1 MGTQEL
7 AHGGIEGHQAT
18 LQGDLAVATLVGRW
32 RRRRGQSAQ
41 TKHGD
46 VVIDLDAWVRAIPA
60 SLCALIV
67 AGERAPIHPGRSQ
80 KFIAAQRFAVSGAK
94 VGAFLAKKL
103 GLGRRGALRAPPGPP
118 GGWRRQLRVE
128 IPLRAVQ
135 PPRPK

>member
-67 AGERAPIHPGRSQ
+67 AGERAPIRPERSQ
-80 KFIAAQRFAVSGAK
+80 KFIAAPAFRLVVPSRKGRGFFFFSARAQTAFGGSIF
-94 VGAFLAKKL
+94 VGVTSTK
-103 GLGRRGALRAPPGPP
+103 RGDKARGPA
-118 GGWRRQLRVE
+118 W
-128 IPLRAVQ
+128 
-135 PPRPK
+135 

>member
-60 SLCALIV
+60 SLCAQIV
-67 AGERAPIHPGRSQ
+67 AGERAPIRSERSQ
-80 KFIAAQRFAVSGAK
+80 KFIAAHAAQRLEGASTGFYFLNLSVQVRGGRSLHFVS
-94 VGAFLAKKL
+94 FLM
-103 GLGRRGALRAPPGPP
+103 RALPC
-118 GGWRRQLRVE
+118 L
-128 IPLRAVQ
+128 
-135 PPRPK
+135 

>member
-18 LQGDLAVATLVGRW
+18 LQGDLATLVGRW

-67 AGERAPIHPGRSQ
+67 AGERAPIRPERSQ

-94 VGAFLAKKL
+94 VGCVFKC
-103 GLGRRGALRAPPGPP
+103 G
-118 GGWRRQLRVE
+118 
-128 IPLRAVQ
+128 
-135 PPRPK
+135 